1 SLSLPTYCKSLPK
14 RPASILHPISI
25 FAKLNNNNNN
35 NKNYSPPTL
44 IRNQPVFAAPEPFIT
59 PSLREDMG
67 SYEEA
72 IAGLKKVLSDKG
84 ELGPVAASKIE
95 QITAELQTTDSKPV
109 ADSHSERIKTGFI
122 KFKTEK
128 FETNP
133 AL

>member
-1 SLSLPTYCKSLPK
+1 TITSISLSLPTYCKSLPK

-25 FAKLNNNNNN
+25 FAKLNNNNN

-95 QITAELQTTDSKPV
+95 QITA
-109 ADSHSERIKTGFI
+109 
-122 KFKTEK
+122 
-128 FETNP
+128 
-133 AL
+133 